1 MDPPPTSRN
10 DITQVYQELPTVYDM
25 LSFYVPVTEP
35 ACRRTV
41 KIADTFYE
49 VWSPNCDKVDFY
61 PGAPLTNVLSSWH
74 SPPYR
79 YIDGR
84 LGPRDWS
91 LHPQHFNPDA
101 PWLGFCQ
108 SPPTAERHLDTWRS
122 TNPELVPLR
131 AVWQPSKNGHLDPE
145 YLSLMRSRVDE
156 LWQKL
161 RRYKCPYD
169 EDDMISRALQYAP
182 VYPSPEDFEYFVA
195 KPYSDF
201 QDMVDR
207 FTAIQ
212 RGMREIEAWLTMMHY
227 GKFRRPSPKFSIP
240 MAKSDR
246 IGVWLNGAS
255 GLDACWLLRIG
266 VIPLYIIHTY
276 QEDVDFP
283 VSNISIRDRR
293 QTNYDVNLVS
303 RTRAERLNSR
313 PWNSYLVAPS
323 QTDHNETSIVVRDE
337 FQQVAQ
343 FDRDELSIARSAS
356 WSFRVAQRENKLPV
370 DDFFQKLSMDV
381 ACTGDDSRIAGTSQ
395 GDPTSS
401 LP

>member
-1 MDPPPTSRN
+1 
-10 DITQVYQELPTVYDM
+10 
-25 LSFYVPVTEP
+25 
-35 ACRRTV
+35 
-41 KIADTFYE
+41 
-49 VWSPNCDKVDFY
+49 
-61 PGAPLTNVLSSWH
+61 
-74 SPPYR
+74 
-79 YIDGR
+79 
-84 LGPRDWS
+84 
-91 LHPQHFNPDA
+91 
-101 PWLGFCQ
+101 
-108 SPPTAERHLDTWRS
+108 
-122 TNPELVPLR
+122 
-131 AVWQPSKNGHLDPE
+131 
-145 YLSLMRSRVDE
+145 
-156 LWQKL
+156 
-161 RRYKCPYD
+161 
-169 EDDMISRALQYAP
+169 MISHALRHGP
-182 VYPSPEDFEYFVA
+182 VYPSPEDFEHFVA
-195 KPYSDF
+195 RPYSDF
-201 QDMVDR
+201 QDMVGQ

-212 RGMREIEAWLTMMHY
+212 RGMREIEAWLTMMHF

-255 GLDACWLLRIG
+255 GLDAYWLLRIG
-266 VIPLYIIHTY
+266 AIPLYVIHTY

-283 VSNISIRDRR
+283 VSNISIQDRR
-293 QTNYDVNLVS
+293 QTDYSVNFVS
-303 RTRAERLNSR
+303 HTRAERLNSR

-323 QTDHNETSIVVRDE
+323 QTDHSETSIVVHDE